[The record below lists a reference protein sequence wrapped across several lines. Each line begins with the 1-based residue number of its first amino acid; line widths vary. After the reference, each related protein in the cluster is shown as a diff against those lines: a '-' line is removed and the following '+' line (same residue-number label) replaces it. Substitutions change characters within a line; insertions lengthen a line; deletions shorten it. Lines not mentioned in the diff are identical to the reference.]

1 MENDIQKTIE
11 MHEGV
16 LRECGLWKMCLM
28 KGMESNEWRKRHFTK
43 KKDIDHVRQLIKS
56 YEQIELYS
64 QKQLDILQNKLK

>member
-1 MENDIQKTIE
+1 MKENEKKDIE